1 VVYMDW
7 KAFGAV
13 GAATLV
19 LGIVL
24 LVPGLMLGRKVVK
37 PCNGLGLLRLVQ
49 LFDQQRRVLPQ

>member
-1 VVYMDW
+1 MDW